1 MTNLTGLLCDVPQP
15 ADALRAL
22 REEWLPLLQRLL
34 ACLRHARETPLQFE
48 VDCEGIVAAA
58 LIDAPADPRCATPMM
73 NQLVGDI
80 LDVRSDRAADASLA
94 TWLDRLYRD
103 MRAVHPAAI
112 DILALRV
119 EGYVPRD
126 IAERLGL
133 GLRQVH
139 HMTREMRARW
149 QGAG

>member
-1 MTNLTGLLCDVPQP
+1 MSAT
-15 ADALRAL
+15 ALSD
-22 REEWLPLLQRLL
+22 EWLPLLQRLL
-34 ACLRHARETPLQFE
+34 ACLRHSRETPLQFE

-58 LIDAPADPRCATPMM
+58 LTDTPADPCRAAPMV

-80 LDVRSDRAADASLA
+80 LGAWSDCPVGTSLVA
-94 TWLDRLYRD
+94 WLDRLYRAI
-103 MRAVHPAAI
+103 RGVHPVAI

-119 EGYVPRD
+119 EGYVARD

-139 HMTREMRARW
+139 SMMHEMRARW
-149 QGAG
+149 QSVG